1 MKKILSIVTVLLL
14 TVSLTL
20 PAFASEV
27 DVSSVVDVTAPTGSV
42 TLTPG
47 DSSQITINMIVTG
60 KQDGTATFK
69 VYQDWTLSGGIFVGS
84 NPKTFT
90 VDPRDPQESANEF
103 STTGTVSIVSTGQAA
118 GTFILSVSAFDITN
132 TNTTGAKLNARS
144 DSTYTVTVVAPSKVA
159 LTVTADPQT
168 MIYGNSDPDLTWK
181 ITSGNLAAG
190 DTLSGSLTRVAGEDV
205 GTYAIQKGTLSGG
218 SKYDITFIPANLT
231 ITPRAAS
238 VTPDATSKTYGDADP
253 ALTGILSGFLVSDNV
268 TVTYSR
274 VSGENAGAYPI
285 SATLSS
291 TGLLSNYTI
300 TYNTADFTIN
310 KRAATVTPDVAS
322 KTYGDADPITL
333 TGILTGFLVSDNV
346 TATYSRV
353 SGENAGTYPISAT
366 LSSTG
371 LLSNYTITY
380 NTADFTINKR
390 AATVT
395 PDVASKTYGDADPI
409 TLTGILTG
417 FLVSDNVT
425 ATYSRVSGENAGTYP
440 ISATLSST
448 GLLSNYT
455 ITYNTADF
463 TINKRAASVTPD
475 TASKTYGD
483 ADPVLTGTLTGFL
496 AADNVTATYSRAP
509 GDTAGTYQ
517 ISATLSP
524 SNVLS
529 NYEITYNTANF
540 TINPYNF
547 SGFYKPID
555 TGVNVINTVKAG
567 SAIPVKFS
575 LNGNKGLSIF
585 ESGYPTSVSAAFSDD
600 GKVFDPIETTVI
612 STTTSGGSNLSY
624 DSAIDQYTYVWKTD
638 KSWSGYRILRV
649 EFVDGGPTYT
659 AIFKFSK

>member
-390 AATVT
+390 AA
-395 PDVASKTYGDADPI
+395 
-409 TLTGILTG
+409 
-417 FLVSDNVT
+417 
-425 ATYSRVSGENAGTYP
+425 
-440 ISATLSST
+440 
-448 GLLSNYT
+448 
-455 ITYNTADF
+455 
-463 TINKRAASVTPD
+463 SVTPD